1 MQKLIF
7 YTSTFVMVF
16 SIAISASCQI
26 SCQEKLANS
35 QKMFDM
41 GDFVSSLDSL
51 LLLQN
56 SSLCKFSKKD
66 KEKILVLIVR
76 NLIELDQI
84 SKLDTFFIKILENNA
99 NYNPSKELIEEDY
112 ILHLSNHSAISKM
125 DFSIG
130 FGLRNTFVEKIKS
143 YEVNENFDY
152 LNSVY
157 ESEPETSY
165 GFSFG
170 YKPWKNHKLNFVI
183 GINRM
188 SHERIIS
195 SKVTYRGDI
204 IPGPYEIKYDEEIK
218 GQSLGI
224 NYSYKIKINDNI
236 YLSPFIGIESSFI
249 YDVEATYKANEIP
262 NYYNDFDYPNFYNNF
277 NESQY
282 LTTSGFENVNE
293 IYEWD
298 FYYQQLVNTSTN
310 YFNYG
315 FYLFYRVNKISF
327 FLNSGFQYA
336 LGSYY
341 DTEKA
346 LRFNSEN
353 IQNLL
358 LEKNYAYENIKLHF
372 LTIRL
377 GLKFN
382 FKYKIS

>member
-7 YTSTFVMVF
+7 YTSTFIMIF
-16 SIAISASCQI
+16 SFAISANCQI

-35 QKMFDM
+35 QKMFDV

-66 KEKILVLIVR
+66 KEKLLVLIVR

-99 NYNPSKELIEEDY
+99 NYNPSKELIEEDF
-112 ILHLSNHSAISKM
+112 ILHLNNHSAVSKM

-130 FGLRNTFVEKIKS
+130 FGLRNTFVEKIRS
-143 YEVNENFDY
+143 YAVNENFDY

-170 YKPWKNHKLNFVI
+170 YKPWKNHKLNFVL

-195 SKVTYRGDI
+195 SKMIHRGDV
-204 IPGPYEIKYDEEIK
+204 IPGPIEIRYDEEIK

-236 YLSPFIGIESSFI
+236 YLSPFIGVEENFI
-249 YDVEATYKANEIP
+249 SDIEATYKANV
-262 NYYNDFDYPNFYNNF
+262 NSSYNN
-277 NESQY
+277 NNSAESQY

-293 IYEWD
+293 IYELSTARR
-298 FYYQQLVNTSTN
+298 LVNNSIS

-315 FYLFYRVNKISF
+315 FNLSYRVNKISF
-327 FLNSGFQYA
+327 FLDSGYQYA
-336 LGSYY
+336 RDSYY
-341 DTEKA
+341 NTEEA
-346 LRFNSEN
+346 GRISIQD

-358 LEKNYAYENIKLHF
+358 LEKNYAFENIKLHY

>member
-125 DFSIG
+125 DFSIE
-130 FGLRNTFVEKIKS
+130 FGLRNTFVEKIRS
-143 YEVNENFDY
+143 YTVNENFDY
-152 LNSVY
+152 LNSTY

-170 YKPWKNHKLNFVI
+170 YKPWKNHKLTLVL

-195 SKVTYRGDI
+195 SKITYRGDV
-204 IPGPYEIKYDEEIK
+204 IPGPIEIRYDEEIK

-236 YLSPFIGIESSFI
+236 YLSPFIGVEENFI
-249 YDVEATYKANEIP
+249 SDIEATYKANV
-262 NYYNDFDYPNFYNNF
+262 NSTYNNNNF
-277 NESQY
+277 AESQY
-282 LTTSGFENVNE
+282 LTISGFENVNE
-293 IYEWD
+293 IYE
-298 FYYQQLVNTSTN
+298 YSTARRLVNNSIS

-315 FYLFYRVNKISF
+315 FNLSYRVNKISF
-327 FLNSGFQYA
+327 FLNSGYQYA
-336 LGSYY
+336 RDSYY
-341 DTEKA
+341 NTEEA
-346 LRFNSEN
+346 GRISNQD

-358 LEKNYAYENIKLHF
+358 LEKNYAFEHIKLHY

>member
-7 YTSTFVMVF
+7 YTSTFLVAF

-35 QKMFDM
+35 QKMFDV

-66 KEKILVLIVR
+66 KEKMLVLIVR

-84 SKLDTFFIKILENNA
+84 SKLDTFYIKILENNA

-112 ILHLSNHSAISKM
+112 ILHLRNHSAISKM
-125 DFSIG
+125 DFSIE
-130 FGLRNTFVEKIKS
+130 FGLRNTFVEKIGS
-143 YEVNENFDY
+143 YTVNENFDY
-152 LNSVY
+152 LNSTY

-170 YKPWKNHKLNFVI
+170 YKPWKNHKLTLVL

-195 SKVTYRGDI
+195 SKMIYRGDVI
-204 IPGPYEIKYDEEIK
+204 TGPIEIRYDEEIK
-218 GQSLGI
+218 GQSFGI
-224 NYSYKIKINDNI
+224 NYSYKIKINDDI
-236 YLSPFIGIESSFI
+236 YLSPFIGIEDNFI
-249 YDVEATYKANEIP
+249 SNIEATYKANIIS
-262 NYYNDFDYPNFYNNF
+262 YSNNV
-277 NESQY
+277 ESQY
-282 LTTSGFENVNE
+282 LTTSRFENVNE
-293 IYEWD
+293 IYEWNNPRAS
-298 FYYQQLVNTSTN
+298 FVNSGSYY
-310 YFNYG
+310 NYG
-315 FYLFYRVNKISF
+315 FNLSYRVNKISF
-327 FLNSGFQYA
+327 FINSGFQYA
-336 LGSYY
+336 VFSYY
-341 DTEKA
+341 NTERLYRTNDA
-346 LRFNSEN
+346 DF
-353 IQNLL
+353 QNLL
-358 LEKNYAYENIKLHF
+358 LEKNYAYENIKLHY